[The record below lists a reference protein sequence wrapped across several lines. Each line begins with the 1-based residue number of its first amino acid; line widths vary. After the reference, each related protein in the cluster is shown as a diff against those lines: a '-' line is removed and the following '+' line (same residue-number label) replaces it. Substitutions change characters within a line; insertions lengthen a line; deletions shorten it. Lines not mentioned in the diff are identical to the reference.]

1 MTGARSPVASGGMD
15 GSDGLERVQGART
28 LRVQRLA
35 AYGVATAGQG
45 EGARI
50 LLSRLSARTGTP
62 GGWTLPG
69 GGVEHGEHPRDAVVR
84 EFLEETGLPADVG
97 ALLDV
102 DSVRRVHAIPGD
114 EEEPVVEDFH
124 AVRVLYAVTVPD
136 DVPPRVVEVDGSTD
150 AVAWVGLS
158 AVDELSLVPL
168 ARLGLAYARRAL
180 GLA

>member
-1 MTGARSPVASGGMD
+1 MD
-15 GSDGLERVQGART
+15 SQGRVDGRDGLELAEGART

-35 AYGVATAGQG
+35 AYGVATAGG
-45 EGARI
+45 GTGARI
-50 LLSRLSARTGTP
+50 LLARLSARTGTP

-158 AVDELSLVPL
+158 AVDDLSLVPL
-168 ARLGLAYARRAL
+168 ARLGLAHARRAL
-180 GLA
+180 GLV